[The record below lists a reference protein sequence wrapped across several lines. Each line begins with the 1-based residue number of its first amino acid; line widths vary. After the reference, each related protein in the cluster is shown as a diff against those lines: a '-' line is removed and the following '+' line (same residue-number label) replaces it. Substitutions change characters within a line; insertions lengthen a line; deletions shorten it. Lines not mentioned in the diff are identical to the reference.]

1 MEDLD
6 LAETIKKNIEDRRE
20 LIKNT
25 LMNGMLKDIEH
36 YKYLQGELSA
46 LYYITNELIYW
57 HTTFNR
63 IFFIYHS

>member
-1 MEDLD
+1 MEDFD

-36 YKYLQGELSA
+36 YKSLQGELNSL
-46 LYYITNELIYW
+46 LYVDQVIKDYYKRN
-57 HTTFNR
+57 
-63 IFFIYHS
+63 SQ

>member
-1 MEDLD
+1 MEDFD

-36 YKYLQGELSA
+36 YKSLQGELNSL
-46 LYYITNELIYW
+46 LYVEQVIKDYYKRN
-57 HTTFNR
+57 
-63 IFFIYHS
+63 SQ